1 MSRSKCSVD
10 FVIGDIVLVG
20 NQYQVMVT
28 RTDGIVMPMAHFQKT
43 RIEKQME
50 TRNQTIEQAITHN
63 VRVYFQHFG
72 FIAAGFLGDQR
83 RALGLTSTPIQHMN

>member
-1 MSRSKCSVD
+1 MSRSKCSVE
-10 FVIGDIVLVG
+10 FAIGDIVLVG
-20 NQYQVMVT
+20 DQYQVTVT
-28 RTDGIVMPMAHFQKT
+28 RTDGTVMPMAHFQKT

-72 FIAAGFLGDQR
+72 FVAAGFLGDQR
-83 RALGLTSTPIQHMN
+83 RALGQAPAPIQHMN